1 MKQDATVV
9 QRIPVFQAR
18 LEIFISGLVTNLPYR
33 RHQSDPPFPL
43 DDPPLIDTHHL
54 VKLDRHDARTATVQG
69 ALRLHLLCIQ
79 KQDKVLIL
87 PAGYF
92 FVGACKTNSTLLMN
106 VWG

>member
-1 MKQDATVV
+1 MA
-9 QRIPVFQAR
+9 
-18 LEIFISGLVTNLPYR
+18 
-33 RHQSDPPFPL
+33 PPFPL

-69 ALRLHLLCIQ
+69 ALWLHLLCIQ
-79 KQDKVLIL
+79 KQDKVLIH

-92 FVGACKTNSTLLMN
+92 FVGACKTNSTSLMN